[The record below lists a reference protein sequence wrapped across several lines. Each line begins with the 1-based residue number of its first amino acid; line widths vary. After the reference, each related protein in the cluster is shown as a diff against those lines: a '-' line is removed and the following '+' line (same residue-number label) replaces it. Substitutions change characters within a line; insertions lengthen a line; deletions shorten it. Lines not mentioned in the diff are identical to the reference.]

1 MSQPAPSQEEIGA
14 LAPLI
19 EAVLDPA
26 LIVDPRGAILAWN
39 GLAEAFYGWSK
50 KEAIGRQMAELIIP
64 AIYHKPAK
72 PYLQRHEDGSVS
84 DQRVDIITMHRDG
97 RKIPVEMSTA
107 AVPGTNRALFMVILR
122 DLSQRRT
129 SEQRLA
135 VSEESL
141 RLATDAAEVGTW
153 DVDVPNDILNWPR
166 RTRAMFGILD
176 DAPCTIA
183 DFYARLHPDDL
194 AETKRRFAAALD
206 PELRSNYNVEYRT
219 IGRDDGVVRWI
230 AAKGKGL
237 FDRRG
242 RCIRAVGATI
252 DITAHKHAQAR
263 NMFMQELTDVLRRA
277 DVETA
282 LRDACEMM
290 GRFFDV
296 SRVGLGSLDPSG
308 DYLDF
313 ATCWAAEGIR
323 PLIGRLPARMF
334 GRRIVNKL
342 NDGETVVVDN
352 LAKAPIADDVDL
364 TVGGQD
370 THTRAILVVP
380 FVRAGRLRSIV
391 YLNNRTPRAWT
402 SEDVAFMEQVAE
414 RTSEIIARN
423 EAEEALR
430 ALNASLEARVEERTT
445 ALHATEAAL
454 RQAQK
459 MEAVGQLTGG
469 IAHDFNN
476 LLTVII
482 GNIDMATRRL
492 PDNADDRTRRAI
504 DNALRGAERAATLTQ
519 RLLAF
524 SRRQPLKP
532 KPTRIDE
539 LITGMFELLA
549 RAIGETVEIQAS
561 APPDTWP
568 VEIDASQLENSLLNL
583 AVNARDAMP
592 NGGFLVIGATN
603 QVVSTSNMADH
614 PGIDPGAYVV
624 ITVSDTG
631 VGMTE
636 DVAARAFEPF
646 FTTKEVDKGTG
657 LGLSMVYG
665 FVKQSGGDTIIR
677 SVVGQGTS
685 VSLYLPRMFG
695 RNVEYPAVIEPR
707 GDLGTAHETILV
719 VEDDASVRNLSVDSL
734 AELGYHVY
742 EAVDGPAALRLI
754 EEQPIDLIFTDMV
767 MPGMSGLDLARSV
780 RSVRPDIRILFTS
793 GYARGE
799 GAALDPGSALL
810 QKPFTFHQ
818 LAKKIRETL
827 NAP

>member
-26 LIVDPRGAILAWN
+26 LIVDARGGILAWN
-39 GLAEAFYGWSK
+39 GFAAASFGWSK
-50 KEAIGRQMAELIIP
+50 EEAVGRAMLELIIP
-64 AIYHKPAK
+64 EAYRKPK
-72 PYLQRHEDGSVS
+72 SPYLLREKDGGIS
-84 DQRVDIITMHRDG
+84 DQRADIITMHRDG
-97 RKIPVEMSTA
+97 RKLPMEMSTA
-107 AVPGTNRALFMVILR
+107 AVPGTNRAMFMVILR

-129 SEQRLA
+129 NEQRLA
-135 VSEESL
+135 LSEESL
-141 RLATDAAEVGTW
+141 RLATEAAEVGTW
-153 DVDVPNDILNWPR
+153 DFDVPNNILNCCR
-166 RTRAMFGILD
+166 RTRAMFGIFD
-176 DAPCTIA
+176 DSPCTNV
-183 DFYARLHPDDL
+183 DFYARLHPDDH
-194 AETKRRFAAALD
+194 AETARRFAATLD
-206 PELRSNYNVEYRT
+206 PELRSNYDVEYRT
-219 IGRDDGVVRWI
+219 TGRDDGVVRWI
-230 AAKGKGL
+230 AAKGKGV

-252 DITAHKHAQAR
+252 DITARKQAEAR
-263 NMFMQELTDVLRRA
+263 NLFMQELKDVLRRTN
-277 DVETA
+277 VETA

-290 GRFFDV
+290 GRFFDT
-296 SRVGLGSLDPSG
+296 SRVGFGTLDPSG

-313 ATCWAAEGIR
+313 PVCWSAEGIR
-323 PLIGRLPARMF
+323 PLIGRLPSATF
-334 GRRIVNKL
+334 GRRIVKKL
-342 NDGETVVVDN
+342 NDGETVVIDN
-352 LAKAPIADDVDL
+352 LARAAIADDVDL
-364 TVGGQD
+364 TLGGQEI
-370 THTRAILVVP
+370 HTRAILVVP

-391 YLNNRTPRAWT
+391 YLNNREPRAWS
-402 SEDVAFMEQVAE
+402 SEDIAFMEQVAE
-414 RTSEIIARN
+414 RTSESIARN

-430 ALNASLEARVEERTT
+430 ALNASLEARVEERTA
-445 ALHATEAAL
+445 ALHATEDAL

-476 LLTVII
+476 LLTVIM

-492 PDNADDRTRRAI
+492 PDNVDDRARRAI
-504 DNALRGAERAATLTQ
+504 ENAQRGAERAATLTQ

-539 LITGMFELLA
+539 LITGMSELLA
-549 RAIGETVEIQAS
+549 RAIGETVRIQTT

-568 VEIDASQLENSLLNL
+568 VEIDPSQLENSLLNL

-592 NGGFLVIGATN
+592 DGGHLVIGATN
-603 QVVSTSNMADH
+603 QVVSTSNLADH
-614 PGIDPGAYVV
+614 SGIDPGAYVV

-631 VGMTE
+631 TGMTE

-646 FTTKEVDKGTG
+646 FTTKDVGKGTG

-677 SVVGQGTS
+677 SAVGQGTT

-695 RNVEYPAVIEPR
+695 RNVEHPVVIEAR
-707 GDLGTAHETILV
+707 GDFGTAHETVLV
-719 VEDDASVRNLSVDSL
+719 VEDDASVRHLSVSSL
-734 AELGYHVY
+734 SELGYHVH
-742 EAVDGPAALRLI
+742 EAADGPAALRLI

-767 MPGMSGLDLARSV
+767 MPGMSGLELARSV
-780 RSVRPDIRILFTS
+780 RSARPDIHILFTS
-793 GYARGE
+793 GYARSE
-799 GAALDPGSALL
+799 GAPLDPGYDLL

-827 NAP
+827 DKE